1 MTVNRLPYSDPLR
14 AGRHPFQTYLLAL
27 CVVSGAPMAAGQVTA
42 NSLEE
47 QLPEPLVIA
56 WGVMLVFGAVVA
68 LFGSYARV
76 SYATALTLERVGL
89 WSTGGAAIVYG
100 AIIMFSGS
108 WGGFVAACII
118 FGFGVAC
125 TRRARDIGHIFQRA
139 LSSNPPTVDR
149 EVGR

>member
-68 LFGSYARV
+68 LFG
-76 SYATALTLERVGL
+76 
-89 WSTGGAAIVYG
+89 
-100 AIIMFSGS
+100 
-108 WGGFVAACII
+108 
-118 FGFGVAC
+118 FGVAC

-139 LSSNPPTVDR
+139 LATNPAGVKTEFER
-149 EVGR
+149 

>member
-56 WGVMLVFGAVVA
+56 WGVMLVFGAGWVCRCVHH
-68 LFGSYARV
+68 LRFWCGLYA
-76 SYATALTLERVGL
+76 
-89 WSTGGAAIVYG
+89 
-100 AIIMFSGS
+100 
-108 WGGFVAACII
+108 
-118 FGFGVAC
+118 
-125 TRRARDIGHIFQRA
+125 
-139 LSSNPPTVDR
+139 
-149 EVGR
+149 

>member
-1 MTVNRLPYSDPLR
+1 MTVNRLPYTDPLR

-89 WSTGGAAIVYG
+89 WSTGRWCGDRV
-100 AIIMFSGS
+100 
-108 WGGFVAACII
+108 
-118 FGFGVAC
+118 
-125 TRRARDIGHIFQRA
+125 RRHHHVLWQLGWVRRSVHHLRFRCGLH
-139 LSSNPPTVDR
+139 S
-149 EVGR
+149 